1 MVWVNLLRGACL
13 ALSVSRSSQVVS
25 AISVTRK
32 RSNLTNELDY
42 IQKLSMRLAEEYGLQ
57 VSVSNTEHSITVR
70 LSRPAPAQQ
79 AKRTARRSPLAWV
92 VCLLFG
98 SR

>member
-1 MVWVNLLRGACL
+1 
-13 ALSVSRSSQVVS
+13 
-25 AISVTRK
+25 
-32 RSNLTNELDY
+32 
-42 IQKLSMRLAEEYGLQ
+42 MRLAEEYGLQ

-98 SR
+98 S